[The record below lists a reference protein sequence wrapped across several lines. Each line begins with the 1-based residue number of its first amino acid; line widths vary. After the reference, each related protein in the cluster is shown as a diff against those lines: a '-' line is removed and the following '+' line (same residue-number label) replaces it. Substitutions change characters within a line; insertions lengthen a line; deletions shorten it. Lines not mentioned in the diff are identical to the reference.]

1 MDFALVFPGQGS
13 QSVGMM
19 APYDSLN
26 EVRNTFSQ
34 ASEVLG
40 FDLWDMAQQGPAE
53 TLNLTVNTQPL
64 LLTAEVAIYRA
75 WRAAHGPEPKAMA
88 GHSLG
93 EYAALVAAEA
103 LSFPDA
109 LRTVRFRAE
118 AMQRAV
124 PEGTGS
130 MAAILGMDDERIRQ
144 VCRDAAQGEVL
155 EPANFNSPGQV
166 VIAGHKAAVSRGAAL
181 ATERGARKVMP
192 VAMSVPSHCSLMKPA
207 AEKLRDFIAEI
218 RIDRPRI
225 SIIHNADLRAITDP
239 AEIKAALVRQ
249 LFSPVRWVD
258 TVKTLTAQGITHFLE
273 SGPGKILTGMNKRI
287 DGVQQAIVLSDAD
300 AIRQAIALLA
310 Q

>member
-1 MDFALVFPGQGS
+1 
-13 QSVGMM
+13 
-19 APYDSLN
+19 
-26 EVRNTFSQ
+26 
-34 ASEVLG
+34 
-40 FDLWDMAQQGPAE
+40 
-53 TLNLTVNTQPL
+53 
-64 LLTAEVAIYRA
+64 
-75 WRAAHGPEPKAMA
+75 
-88 GHSLG
+88 
-93 EYAALVAAEA
+93 
-103 LSFPDA
+103 
-109 LRTVRFRAE
+109 
-118 AMQRAV
+118 
-124 PEGTGS
+124 
-130 MAAILGMDDERIRQ
+130 
-144 VCRDAAQGEVL
+144 
-155 EPANFNSPGQV
+155 
-166 VIAGHKAAVSRGAAL
+166 
-181 ATERGARKVMP
+181 MP

-287 DGVQQAIVLSDAD
+287 DGVQQAIALSDAD